1 MKYSQNISYLCLL
14 ITESVMDCLKMNFS
28 SKNRL
33 PRISIG
39 EEQIDQCLT
48 GFNSRYTFSAKE
60 KDKGFVIKGDYAS
73 GRDKIV

>member
-1 MKYSQNISYLCLL
+1 
-14 ITESVMDCLKMNFS
+14 MNFS